1 MTQSDFTVF
10 LVDDDPGVARGVS
23 RMLEANGY
31 GVRKFE
37 SARPFLEQQTTNA
50 RGCAVIDFSLPD
62 LDGLALQAAMAER
75 GLRHPVIFI
84 SGVGDVCVGVKAMK
98 AGAVDFLTK
107 PVRARDLLA
116 AIARASAVEA
126 ELHDHCSE
134 VSRINERV
142 SRLTCREREVLTCVI
157 AGLLNKQIA
166 ARLEITEKTVKLHR
180 GRMMQ
185 KMGVRSVVDLVRMTE
200 TVGVKPSTDSRATV
214 EDVPGHAAHLQAR

>member
-1 MTQSDFTVF
+1 
-10 LVDDDPGVARGVS
+10 
-23 RMLEANGY
+23 
-31 GVRKFE
+31 
-37 SARPFLEQQTTNA
+37 
-50 RGCAVIDFSLPD
+50 
-62 LDGLALQAAMAER
+62 
-75 GLRHPVIFI
+75 
-84 SGVGDVCVGVKAMK
+84 
-98 AGAVDFLTK
+98 
-107 PVRARDLLA
+107 
-116 AIARASAVEA
+116 VEA